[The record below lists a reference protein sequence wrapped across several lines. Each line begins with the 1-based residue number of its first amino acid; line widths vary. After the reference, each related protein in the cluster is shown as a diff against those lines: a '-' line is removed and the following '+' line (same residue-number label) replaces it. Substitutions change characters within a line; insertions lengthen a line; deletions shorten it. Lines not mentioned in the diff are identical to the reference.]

1 MRNSVKKWGVGIA
14 VFAAIVTTAVL
25 LPQDKVTDFHEK
37 YEGCIGSDN
46 RSVLFFAVELSGC
59 QRPCKQF
66 FVDNVHIYIMCHKE
80 RNL

>member
-37 YEGCIGSDN
+37 YEGTDLTSDIKGMLP
-46 RSVLFFAVELSGC
+46 RSYNP
-59 QRPCKQF
+59 R
-66 FVDNVHIYIMCHKE
+66 
-80 RNL
+80 

>member
-37 YEGCIGSDN
+37 HTSDISQDMIPASD
-46 RSVLFFAVELSGC
+46 R
-59 QRPCKQF
+59 RK
-66 FVDNVHIYIMCHKE
+66 M
-80 RNL
+80 

>member
-37 YEGCIGSDN
+37 YEGTYLTSDIKGME
-46 RSVLFFAVELSGC
+46 RAGTYIRYIAGHDSSVRPQENVNIELF
-59 QRPCKQF
+59 
-66 FVDNVHIYIMCHKE
+66 D
-80 RNL
+80 

>member
-37 YEGCIGSDN
+37 YEGTD
-46 RSVLFFAVELSGC
+46 LT
-59 QRPCKQF
+59 
-66 FVDNVHIYIMCHKE
+66 
-80 RNL
+80 